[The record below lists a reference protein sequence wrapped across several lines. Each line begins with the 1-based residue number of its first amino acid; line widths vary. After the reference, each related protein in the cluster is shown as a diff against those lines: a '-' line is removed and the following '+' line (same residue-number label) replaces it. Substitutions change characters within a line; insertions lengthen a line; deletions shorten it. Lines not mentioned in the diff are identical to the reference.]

1 LQGVGRQKKKKKR
14 DKRDDEVNGRLES
27 RDDDMLDSVDSSVG
41 RSDDLIQD
49 GEGSLTQE
57 RRRL

>member
-1 LQGVGRQKKKKKR
+1 LQGVGRKKKKR

>member
-1 LQGVGRQKKKKKR
+1 
-14 DKRDDEVNGRLES
+14 
-27 RDDDMLDSVDSSVG
+27 MLDSVDSSVG